1 MPRIAIGEIS
11 HETNT
16 FCPPTTLAMF
26 KERHWDHGVE
36 IIKRERGT
44 RPYLGGMIEGGE
56 RLGAALI
63 PTFAAS
69 TEPWGTI
76 TREAYDTM
84 VRELVRGI
92 QEAMPLDAICL
103 ALPGAG
109 GGGGVHGLYGGVP

>member
-44 RPYLGGMIEGGE
+44 RTYLGGMIDLKASE
-56 RLGAALI
+56 RSGRTVYTDQDFDERGLGAGDFMAQAQGMDSL
-63 PTFAAS
+63 
-69 TEPWGTI
+69 
-76 TREAYDTM
+76 
-84 VRELVRGI
+84 VELAG
-92 QEAMPLDAICL
+92 ACL
-103 ALPGAG
+103 
-109 GGGGVHGLYGGVP
+109 